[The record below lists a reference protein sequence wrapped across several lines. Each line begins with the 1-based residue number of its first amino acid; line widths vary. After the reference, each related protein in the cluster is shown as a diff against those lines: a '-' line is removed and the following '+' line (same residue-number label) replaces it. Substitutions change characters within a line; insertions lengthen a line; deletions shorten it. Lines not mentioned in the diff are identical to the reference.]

1 MLSIFDP
8 IRNMNFAAVLIR
20 LVIACTAGALIGIER
35 SYKNKAAGFR
45 THILV
50 ALAACTASMT
60 GLYLYLNA
68 GLPTDMSR
76 IGAQVITGLGF
87 IGGGTIVVTRDQTVK
102 GLTTAAGMWTSGIIG
117 LAIGAG
123 FYEGGLAALVM
134 VLLVET
140 AAENFRSHIQKPTKF
155 NLVLSYYERHYL
167 DQIMRFFK
175 DRNASITN
183 LKITGTNE
191 GEKPVWSALMTV
203 SCPNEVDPGT
213 FAKQVREMEGIISA
227 EIIEN
232 A

>member
-20 LVIACTAGALIGIER
+20 LIIACITGALIGIER

-50 ALAACTASMT
+50 SLAACIASMT
-60 GLYLYLNA
+60 GLYLYLSA

-102 GLTTAAGMWTSGIIG
+102 GLTTAAGMWAAGIIG

-140 AAENFRSHIQKPTKF
+140 VAERFRSHIRKPAKF
-155 NLVLSYYERHYL
+155 ALALSYYERHYL
-167 DQIMRFFK
+167 DQIMRFCK
-175 DRNASITN
+175 DRNASITG
-183 LKITGTNE
+183 LKITGSSE
-191 GEKPVWSALMTV
+191 GEKPVYSALMTV
-203 SCPNEVDPGT
+203 SCLNEVDPKT
-213 FAKQVREMEGIISA
+213 FAEQIQEMEGIISA
-227 EIIEN
+227 EIVEN